1 MAELAK
7 HTFGF
12 GGPAAVMVQ
21 LMLIA
26 VVGWLLETLA
36 QAAKNGKAAGFIRIV
51 TIFVC
56 IGLVVSEVAKAIGAV
71 AGIAGLK

>member
-1 MAELAK
+1 MKELAAQ
-7 HTFGF
+7 TFGI

-26 VVGWLLETLA
+26 VVGWLLETIA
-36 QAAKNGKAAGFIRIV
+36 QAANKGKIAGFIRTA

-56 IGLVVSEVAKAIGAV
+56 ISMVVGVVWKTIVAV
-71 AGIAGLK
+71 SGIAGL

>member
-1 MAELAK
+1 MKELAAQ
-7 HTFGF
+7 TFGI

-26 VVGWLLETLA
+26 VVGWLLETIA
-36 QAAKNGKAAGFIRIV
+36 QAANKGKIAGFIRTA

-56 IGLVVSEVAKAIGAV
+56 ISMVVSVVWKTIVAV
-71 AGIAGLK
+71 SGIAGL